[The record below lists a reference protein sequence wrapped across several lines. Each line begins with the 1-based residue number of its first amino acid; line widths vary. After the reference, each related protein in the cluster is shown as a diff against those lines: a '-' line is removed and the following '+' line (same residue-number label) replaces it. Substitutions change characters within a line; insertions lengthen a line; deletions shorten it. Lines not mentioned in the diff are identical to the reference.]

1 LSIALQLSEFIAF
14 VAFIAFVVFIEFVEL
29 KRIKDKGQRTKASGR
44 EAGY

>member
-14 VAFIAFVVFIEFVEL
+14 VVFIEFVAL
-29 KRIKDKGQRTKASGR
+29 KRIKDKGQRIKASGR